1 MSRAAGQ
8 FNTSVPASTSST
20 VAIPKVLGIETEYGI
35 AGGPDLDPIVSSSIV
50 VNAYAQ
56 QARTR
61 INWDFE
67 GETPDLDARG
77 LPGLSAF
84 APVVET
90 HLANTVLTNGARLYV
105 DHAHPEY
112 SSPECRTPLQATLYD
127 CAGEEVM
134 RRAVQAANDALETS
148 QAITLYKNNSD
159 GKGNSYGT
167 HENYLVGRSVDFSHI
182 VRAMVPHFVSRQIVV
197 GAGKVGAETEG
208 ALQHDPS
215 FQLSQRSEF
224 FEEVVGLETTL
235 KRPIINTRDEPH
247 ADAERFRRLHIIIGD
262 ANMSQFATLVK
273 LGSTALLLAVLEDQ
287 GPDVFPSPP
296 RNPVQAVRAFSLDT
310 SLKAV
315 VTCEDDAERSAWDFQ
330 DQLWHLANNFAQRDG
345 ADSVAPIPE
354 VALVLLQWREMLDGV
369 IGDRSSVAD
378 RVDWV
383 AKHRVLEGYQQ
394 RYDLSPTDAKLRV
407 IDLQYHDLRLE
418 RSLSQRVGL
427 RRIFDVDE
435 VREAVHN
442 PPDSTRAYFR
452 GQCVARYPEQIVA
465 ANWDCVVFDL
475 GAGPL
480 QRVPMMDPLRGTA
493 DLTAHLLERCLTAN
507 DLLDA
512 LDR

>member
-1 MSRAAGQ
+1 VAGPS
-8 FNTSVPASTSST
+8 NTSAPVSISST

-35 AGGPDLDPIVSSSIV
+35 LGGPDLDPIVSSSII
-50 VNAYAQ
+50 VNAYAHHG
-56 QARTR
+56 RTR

-77 LPGLSAF
+77 LPSLSSF
-84 APVVET
+84 APIVET

-112 SSPECRTPLQATLYD
+112 SSPECRTPLEATLYD

-134 RRAVQAANDALETS
+134 RRAMTAANETLETH
-148 QAITLYKNNSD
+148 QAITLYKDNSD

-167 HENYLVGRSVDFSHI
+167 HENYLVSRGVEFSHI

-197 GAGKVGAETEG
+197 GAGKVSAETEQ
-208 ALQHDPS
+208 ALLSNPA

-247 ADAERFRRLHIIIGD
+247 SDAERFRRLHIIIGD
-262 ANMSQFATLVK
+262 ANMSQVATLVK
-273 LGSTALLLAVLEDQ
+273 LGATAILLAVLEDQ
-287 GPDVFPSPP
+287 GADVFPSPP
-296 RNPVQAVRAFSLDT
+296 VHPVQAVRMFSLDPT
-310 SLKAV
+310 LRVSVL
-315 VTCEDDAERSAWDFQ
+315 CEDNTTRTAWDFQ
-330 DQLWHLANNFAQRDG
+330 DQLWQLANNYVQRDG
-345 ADSVAPIPE
+345 GEAVAPPEE
-354 VALVLLQWREMLDGV
+354 VAMILHQWREMLDGV
-369 IGDRSSVAD
+369 MDDRESVAD

-383 AKHRVLEGYQQ
+383 AKQRVVNGYQE
-394 RYDLSPTDAKLRV
+394 RYDLAPGDARLRV
-407 IDLQYHDLRLE
+407 IDLQYHDLRVE
-418 RSLSQRVGL
+418 RTLSQRVGL
-427 RRIFDVDE
+427 NQIFTLDE

-442 PPDSTRAYFR
+442 PPTSTRAYFR
-452 GQCVARYPEQIVA
+452 GQCVARFPEQIVA
-465 ANWDCVVFDL
+465 ANWDCVVFDV
-475 GAGPL
+475 GNGPL

-493 DLTAHLLERCLTAN
+493 ALTSHLLESSPTAN
-507 DLLDA
+507 DLLNA

>member
-1 MSRAAGQ
+1 M
-8 FNTSVPASTSST
+8 
-20 VAIPKVLGIETEYGI
+20 AIPKVLGIETEYGI
-35 AGGPDLDPIVSSSIV
+35 LGGPDLDPIVSSSII

-67 GETPDLDARG
+67 GETPELDARG

-84 APVVET
+84 APVVES

-105 DHAHPEY
+105 DHAHPEF
-112 SSPECRTPLQATLYD
+112 SSPECRTPLEATLYD

-134 RRAVQAANDALETS
+134 RRALVAANETLEVH

-159 GKGNSYGT
+159 GKGNSYGC
-167 HENYLVGRSVDFSHI
+167 HENYLVGRDVEFSHI
-182 VRAMVPHFVSRQIVV
+182 VRAMVPHFVSRQIIV
-197 GAGKVGAETEG
+197 GPGKVGAETEHG
-208 ALQHDPS
+208 LAAGPD

-247 ADAERFRRLHIIIGD
+247 ADAERFRRLHVIIGD
-262 ANMSQFATLVK
+262 ANMSQVATLVK
-273 LGSTALLLAVLEDQ
+273 LGATSILLAALEDLGVDAFPL
-287 GPDVFPSPP
+287 GP
-296 RNPVQAVRAFSLDT
+296 RQPVQAVRAYSLDPT
-310 SLKAV
+310 LTTAV
-315 VTCEDDAERSAWDFQ
+315 VCDDDQQRTAWDLQ
-330 DQLWHLANNFAQRDG
+330 DELWHLANNYVARTG
-345 ADSVAPIPE
+345 AESVAAPDE
-354 VALVLLQWREMLDGV
+354 VAQVLGHWRTMLDGV
-369 IGDRSSVAD
+369 RDDPASVAD

-383 AKHRVLEGYQQ
+383 AKQRIVNGYRE
-394 RYDLSPTDAKLRV
+394 RYDLAPGDARLQV
-407 IDLQYHDLRLE
+407 IDLQYHDLRAE

-427 RRIFDVDE
+427 QQLFDPE
-435 VREAVHN
+435 QVREAVHN
-442 PPDSTRAYFR
+442 PPGSTRAFFR

-475 GAGPL
+475 GSGPL

-493 DLTAHLLERCLTAN
+493 ALTADLLESCVTAD